1 MKVYMETLGCPKN
14 FNDTQSAKG
23 IMKEAGIELTDDLE
37 NSDVMILNTCGFIND
52 AKKESIDRIFELA
65 EYKDCS
71 RKLIV
76 SGCLSQRYAAE
87 LTEEMP
93 EVDCFI
99 GVNEYERLPEI
110 LLSLSGDNS
119 SPGDSGSDAGRSEVS
134 SREAGGRNQVRTC
147 PDETLKP
154 MPRLLGENP
163 YSATLKIAEG
173 CDNRCAYCVIPDIR
187 GHFRSK
193 RREDILKEAEFL
205 AEKGCK
211 ELILIAQDVTLYGV
225 DLYGR
230 QELPALLRDLCR
242 IDGIKWIRLMYCY
255 EDRITDELIEVM
267 AAEEKICDY
276 IDIPIQHSAD
286 GVLKAMRRRSTE
298 SSIRDTIA
306 RLRKA
311 IPDIHIRTTLITGF
325 PGETEEDFEKLLD
338 FVGEMKFARL
348 GVFAYSQEE
357 NTPAGEMENQIPQEI
372 KEQRAETI
380 MRRQLDISLE
390 SNREKIGKTL
400 EVLVEERDADG
411 SYIGRTRYDA
421 PEIDNSVIFSSTRKL
436 EPGTM
441 VNVLIEDAFDYDLT
455 GKEVQ

>member
-1 MKVYMETLGCPKN
+1 
-14 FNDTQSAKG
+14 
-23 IMKEAGIELTDDLE
+23 
-37 NSDVMILNTCGFIND
+37 
-52 AKKESIDRIFELA
+52 
-65 EYKDCS
+65 
-71 RKLIV
+71 
-76 SGCLSQRYAAE
+76 
-87 LTEEMP
+87 
-93 EVDCFI
+93 
-99 GVNEYERLPEI
+99 
-110 LLSLSGDNS
+110 
-119 SPGDSGSDAGRSEVS
+119 
-134 SREAGGRNQVRTC
+134 
-147 PDETLKP
+147 
-154 MPRLLGENP
+154 
-163 YSATLKIAEG
+163 
-173 CDNRCAYCVIPDIR
+173 
-187 GHFRSK
+187 
-193 RREDILKEAEFL
+193 
-205 AEKGCK
+205 
-211 ELILIAQDVTLYGV
+211 
-225 DLYGR
+225 
-230 QELPALLRDLCR
+230 
-242 IDGIKWIRLMYCY
+242 MYCY